1 MKQMTFADAEY
12 AGKRKQTRRELF
24 LIEMDQVVPWK
35 RLVALIEPHY
45 PKGEGGRPAYPLMA
59 MLRVHLMQNWFGYSD
74 PAMEE
79 ALYETT
85 ILRQFAGLN
94 LERIPDETT
103 ILNFRRLLEKNDLAA
118 GILGVI
124 NGYLGDRGLS
134 LRQGT
139 IVDAT
144 LIYAPSSTK
153 KKEGKRDPEMHQT
166 KKGNQYCF
174 GAKAHIGVDVESGLV
189 HHVHVT
195 AANVAYVTQVDKLLH
210 GEENMVAADAGYT
223 GVEKR
228 EEHEGAQGH
237 LADCCSAQHVRK
249 VRQEK
254 RAVQG
259 TPQHRE
265 SQSADTFEG
274 RAPVSRDQTSVWLHQ
289 GAISRF
295 GEERRTDDDVVRT
308 VEPVDGT
315 PIFIGEHSRGA
326 PVMWE
331 MACAVQK

>member
-12 AGKRKQTRRELF
+12 AGKRKQTRKELF

-35 RLVALIEPHY
+35 GLIALIEPHY
-45 PKGEGGRPAYPLMA
+45 PKGEGGRPAYQLMA

-103 ILNFRRLLEKNDLAA
+103 ILNFRRLLEKHELAA
-118 GILGVI
+118 GILAVI

-144 LIYAPSSTK
+144 LIHAPSSTK
-153 KKEGKRDPEMHQT
+153 NKDGKRDPQMHQT
-166 KKGNQYCF
+166 KKGNQYYF
-174 GAKAHIGVDVESGLV
+174 GMKAHIGADAESGLV
-189 HHVHVT
+189 HSVVGT
-195 AANVAYVTQVDKLLH
+195 AANVADVTQVDKLLH
-210 GEENMVAADAGYT
+210 GKENMVGADAGYT

-228 EEHEGAQGH
+228 PEHEGREVIWQIAARRSMYKKLSKRSALYKAKRKIEKSKAQ
-237 LADCCSAQHVRK
+237 VRAK
-249 VRQEK
+249 VEHPFRVIKRQFGYVK
-254 RAVQG
+254 R
-259 TPQHRE
+259 
-265 SQSADTFEG
+265 
-274 RAPVSRDQTSVWLHQ
+274 
-289 GAISRF
+289 
-295 GEERRTDDDVVRT
+295 
-308 VEPVDGT
+308 
-315 PIFIGEHSRGA
+315 
-326 PVMWE
+326 
-331 MACAVQK
+331 

>member
-12 AGKRKQTRRELF
+12 AGKRKQTRKELF

-35 RLVALIEPHY
+35 GLIALIEPHY

-85 ILRQFAGLN
+85 ILRQFAGLS

-103 ILNFRRLLEKNDLAA
+103 ILNFRRLLEKHELAA
-118 GILGVI
+118 GILAVI

-144 LIYAPSSTK
+144 LINAPSSTK
-153 KKEGKRDPEMHQT
+153 NKDGKRDPEMHPT
-166 KKGNQYCF
+166 KKGNQYYF
-174 GAKAHIGVDVESGLV
+174 GMKAHIGVDDESGLV
-189 HHVHVT
+189 HSVVGT
-195 AANVAYVTQVDKLLH
+195 AANVADVTQVDKLLH
-210 GEENMVAADAGYT
+210 GKENMVGADAGYT

-228 EEHEGAQGH
+228 PEHEGREVIWQIAARRSTYNTLSKRSALYKAKRKIEKAKAQVRAKVEHPFRVIKRQFGYVKTRFRGLAKNTAQLVTLFALSNLWMARRH
-237 LADCCSAQHVRK
+237 LLANAGEVR
-249 VRQEK
+249 
-254 RAVQG
+254 
-259 TPQHRE
+259 
-265 SQSADTFEG
+265 
-274 RAPVSRDQTSVWLHQ
+274 L
-289 GAISRF
+289 
-295 GEERRTDDDVVRT
+295 
-308 VEPVDGT
+308 
-315 PIFIGEHSRGA
+315 
-326 PVMWE
+326 
-331 MACAVQK
+331 